1 VALGILGRN
10 AGLVRLLRH
19 VVCLAIVAA
28 IVGAYTKLIA
38 VNATT
43 AALTFLLAVLLI
55 ATIWGLA
62 EAVTASIAGV
72 LAFNFF
78 FLPPL
83 GTFTIEDP
91 QNWVALFAFL
101 VTAITTSQLSARAR
115 RRTLEAQRRR
125 RETEQLY
132 ELGRAILLDEKFDR
146 ILPNAVTDIARI
158 FEVEQAA
165 IYDAGADKTYRHGA
179 GDDEEQLR
187 SVAQSGAAAHSPVEK
202 YSIAPLRLGGR
213 PNGSLSIR
221 GETGATL
228 TLVEAIANLVA
239 IGLERARAIERAAS
253 AEAAR
258 RSEELRAAM
267 LDGLAHDLKTP
278 LTAIK
283 ASVTSLISGYPR
295 TEERKGELLTIV
307 NEETD
312 RLHRIVSEAIQMGR
326 IDAGKVSLQRS
337 PHPLHEIVT
346 GAMSDLKMSA
356 SRLRLDIP
364 GQFPPLFVDGDLI
377 GQAMKQLLDNAD
389 RYSPPGSPIA
399 VSARLAPDSVVVS
412 VADSGPGVKADE
424 QARIFDKFYR
434 GMHSSRFP
442 EGTGMGLAIAKGI
455 VEAHGGKVTV
465 AARPEGGSVFSVL
478 LPLSPEQ
485 VKHE

>member
-1 VALGILGRN
+1 VALGVLAWK
-10 AGLVRLLRH
+10 AGHIRLLRH
-19 VVCLAIVAA
+19 TVCVGIVAS
-28 IVGAYTKLIA
+28 IVGVYIKLIA

-62 EAVTASIAGV
+62 EAVTTSVAAV
-72 LAFNFF
+72 LAFNYF
-78 FLPPL
+78 FLPPV
-83 GTFTIEDP
+83 GAFTIQDP

-101 VTAITTSQLSARAR
+101 VTAITTSQLSARAQ

-132 ELGRAILLDEKFDR
+132 ELGRAILLDESFDR
-146 ILPNAVTDIARI
+146 ILPKAVTDIARI
-158 FEVEQAA
+158 FDVEQAA
-165 IYDAGADKTYRHGA
+165 IYDAGAEKTYRHGA
-179 GDDEEQLR
+179 GDDEAQLR
-187 SVAQSGAAAHSPVEK
+187 EVAESGAAIHISKEK
-202 YSIAPLRLGGR
+202 YSVAPLRLGGR

-239 IGLERARAIERAAS
+239 IGLERAHAIERAAS

-258 RSEELRAAM
+258 RNEELRAAM

-283 ASVTSLISGYPR
+283 ASVTSLISGFPR

-312 RLHRIVSEAIQMGR
+312 RLHRIVSEAVQMGR

-346 GAMSDLKMSA
+346 GAWSDLKLSA

-364 GQFPPLFVDGDLI
+364 DLPPLFVDGDLI
-377 GQAMKQLLDNAD
+377 GQAMKQILDNAD

-399 VSARLAPDSVVVS
+399 VSARLASDSVVVS
-412 VADSGPGVKADE
+412 VADCGPGVKADE
-424 QARIFDKFYR
+424 QSRIFDKFYR
-434 GMHSSRFP
+434 GMHSSRFR
-442 EGTGMGLAIAKGI
+442 EGTGMGLSIAKGI
-455 VEAHGGKVTV
+455 IEAHGGKITV
-465 AARPEGGSVFSVL
+465 SARPEGGSVFSVQ